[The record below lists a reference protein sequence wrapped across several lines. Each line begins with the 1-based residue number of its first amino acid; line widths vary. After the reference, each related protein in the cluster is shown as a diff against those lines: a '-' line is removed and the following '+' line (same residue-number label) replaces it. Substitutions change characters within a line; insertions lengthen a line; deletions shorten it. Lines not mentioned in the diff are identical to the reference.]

1 MRRAVGQKGSVLS
14 RQRINLCNHLAA
26 AAVLDPKYL
35 RFRGTVL
42 VCNSGIGADDSLLLP
57 CVILGVDDKEGS
69 RNKGSRVGSKHT
81 LKPVGLSIRFEAILV
96 HGGCNVPCPEAPGH
110 SPRKQIHI
118 GVTIRVEAEHCID
131 DCQGLG
137 CGWHHDSNVVS
148 VEPEV

>member
-26 AAVLDPKYL
+26 VLDPEYL
-35 RFRGTVL
+35 CFRGT

-57 CVILGVDDKEGS
+57 CVILGVDDKEWSLDKDS
-69 RNKGSRVGSKHT
+69 RIGSKHT

-96 HGGCNVPCPEAPGH
+96 HGGCRVPCFEAPCH

-118 GVTIRVEAEHCID
+118 GVTIRVEAEHCIG

-137 CGWHHDSNVVS
+137 CGWHTCSNVVS
-148 VEPEV
+148 VEVGCESP